1 MTTTES
7 ADRNVEA
14 NVGKV
19 LDRRSMLSAAAV
31 MTAGV
36 VASLSAPSAAMA
48 HTTDILRV
56 GVQNSPDTTVP
67 AVWVSASGN
76 DCIRAESTA
85 SGYSGLWGINNSGIG
100 VTGDG
105 SIRGLHG
112 RSVLGDGVKGETGAL
127 NKSGVYAV
135 HNGTGGY
142 AVLARSAASTALR
155 VEGSASF
162 TRSGIATIPKNKA
175 SISILVPGVPL
186 TGTSKFVVTLQKPA
200 GSGVYVQYAIKSG
213 ASTFKV
219 YLNKKSS
226 KSSAVAWMVL
236 D

>member
-19 LDRRSMLSAAAV
+19 LDRRSMLGAAAV

-135 HNGTGGY
+135 
-142 AVLARSAASTALR
+142 LARSAASTALR